1 MSTATP
7 ESMKDLV
14 RDLADMLSLATWG
27 TGTLCTMCNAMAPQ
41 HDPDCPV
48 KGVLWRARASRLWK
62 P

>member
-1 MSTATP
+1 
-7 ESMKDLV
+7 MKDLV